1 MTQMPWHAGGRQL
14 RFRAPHR
21 GFELA
26 PAPAGRVSFLVMG
39 YVLYGDTGSG
49 SATVEMALAEAGQ
62 PVELREVPLAG
73 DHQLAAGY
81 RALNPMGRIPTLI
94 LPDGTVL
101 TESLAILLSIA
112 DSFPAA
118 GLPPPPGDPGRAVAL
133 RWMALMAG
141 EFYPHVTRWDYPAR
155 FSADPAHAEAIGAR
169 ALEMG
174 HAILRVVEEHAG
186 LTGDPAAPFLLG
198 ARFSVADIYLGVLSR
213 WMGGRVWSPAHAPRL
228 NTLAEAV
235 GARPAIAP
243 IWRRH
248 RMRRE
253 DAPPG

>member
-1 MTQMPWHAGGRQL
+1 MTQMPWRAGGRQF
-14 RFRAPHR
+14 RFRVPHQ
-21 GFELA
+21 GFELV
-26 PAPAGRVSFLVMG
+26 PAPAEQVSFVIMG

-49 SATVEMALAEAGQ
+49 SAPVEMALAEAGQ

-101 TESLAILLSIA
+101 TESLAILLTLA

-118 GLPPPPGDPGRAVAL
+118 GLLPPPGDPGRAAAL
-133 RWMALMAG
+133 
-141 EFYPHVTRWDYPAR
+141 
-155 FSADPAHAEAIGAR
+155 
-169 ALEMG
+169 
-174 HAILRVVEEHAG
+174 
-186 LTGDPAAPFLLG
+186 
-198 ARFSVADIYLGVLSR
+198 R
-213 WMGGRVWSPAHAPRL
+213 WMGGRVWSPAHASRL

-243 IWRRH
+243 VWRKH
-248 RMRRE
+248 RMRKE